1 MTIPQHDSEPMSH
14 PPSSFKRLAS
24 HSTTNGEHHVDGES
38 EGSPRRG
45 PARSSRSLDGSR
57 RVSIVVIDKS
67 ALFRA
72 GLKHILAGTRFRVM
86 ADYPTLGD
94 LPNNA
99 INGKLCVLLIG
110 LDSEGA
116 TAVFPQLSSLALP
129 EQNRL
134 RVILLT
140 EVLRVNEVIA
150 AIEAGADGYL
160 VKAEISPETLLKS
173 LELVLEGNITITQGL
188 TKLLRSGVQ
197 LDGIPAVNCRESVS
211 SNGYALP
218 DSDVAQT
225 DDFRRLSIR
234 ERTILSH
241 LMQGASNKEIA
252 RTLNIA
258 EATVKVHVKSLLRK
272 IRVANRTQAAIW
284 AMDHFPPA
292 DRRLSP
298 SDPPP
303 LGGRTA
309 TQREVTIAEKPEQTL
324 ILQEVPR
331 AVVSCPV
338 LTYEEISQA
347 WSDAKI
353 DESGLIEHVNRGH
366 ITKERFAEIYMD
378 FDELMAD
385 RNPPAAAA
393 E

>member
-1 MTIPQHDSEPMSH
+1 MTISQHDSEPMSQLQT
-14 PPSSFKRLAS
+14 SFKRLGS
-24 HSTTNGEHHVDGES
+24 HSTTNGKQHVDGAGQ
-38 EGSPRRG
+38 GSPRRG
-45 PARSSRSLDGSR
+45 PARSSRSRDGSR

-72 GLKHILAGTRFRVM
+72 GLKHILAGTRFRVV
-86 ADYPTLGD
+86 ADYPTLRD
-94 LPNNA
+94 LPKNA

-110 LDSEGA
+110 LDREGA

-129 EQNRL
+129 KQNRL

-140 EVLRVNEVIA
+140 EVFRVDESIA
-150 AIEAGADGYL
+150 AIEAGTNGYL
-160 VKAEISPETLLKS
+160 VKTEISPETLLKS
-173 LELVLEGNITITQGL
+173 LELVLDGNITITQGF
-188 TKLLRSGVQ
+188 TKLLRSGMQ
-197 LDGIPAVNCRESVS
+197 LDGIPAVNCPESVS
-211 SNGYALP
+211 DNGHAQP

-225 DDFRRLSIR
+225 DNSRRLSIR
-234 ERTILSH
+234 ERMILSH
-241 LMQGASNKEIA
+241 LMQGASNKHIA

-258 EATVKVHVKSLLRK
+258 EATVKVHIKSLLRK
-272 IRVANRTQAAIW
+272 IGVNNRTQAAIW
-284 AMDHFPPA
+284 AMDHLPLA
-292 DRRLSP
+292 DRSSP
-298 SDPPP
+298 SDRPP

-309 TQREVTIAEKPEQTL
+309 TQPEATIAENPEQTL
-324 ILQEVPR
+324 ITQQGVPR

-353 DESGLIEHVNRGH
+353 DESGLIEYVNRGH

-385 RNPPAAAA
+385 RNSPAAAA

>member
-1 MTIPQHDSEPMSH
+1 MTISQHDSEPMSH
-14 PPSSFKRLAS
+14 LQTSFKRLGP
-24 HSTTNGEHHVDGES
+24 HSTINDEQRVVGVG

-45 PARSSRSLDGSR
+45 PARSSRPSEENR

-86 ADYPTLGD
+86 ADYPALRD
-94 LPNNA
+94 LPKNA

-110 LDSEGA
+110 LDRDGA

-140 EVLRVNEVIA
+140 EVFRVSESLA
-150 AIEAGADGYL
+150 AIEAGAGGYL
-160 VKAEISPETLLKS
+160 VKSAISPETLLKS
-173 LELVLEGNITITQGL
+173 LELVLEGDITITQGF
-188 TKLLRSGVQ
+188 TKLPRSGVQ
-197 LDGIPAVNCRESVS
+197 PDGIPAVNRPESVS
-211 SNGYALP
+211 DNGHPQP
-218 DSDVAQT
+218 DSNVAQT
-225 DDFRRLSIR
+225 DNCRRLSIR
-234 ERTILSH
+234 ERMILSH
-241 LMQGASNKEIA
+241 LMQGASNKHIA

-258 EATVKVHVKSLLRK
+258 EATVKVHVNSLLRK
-272 IRVANRTQAAIW
+272 IRVNNRTQAAIW
-284 AMDHFPPA
+284 ATDHLPLA
-292 DRRLSP
+292 DRLSA
-298 SDPPP
+298 SDGPPP
-303 LGGRTA
+303 GGRTA
-309 TQREVTIAEKPEQTL
+309 TEPEATIAENSVQTH
-324 ILQEVPR
+324 IMEEVPR
-331 AVVSCPV
+331 AVVSYPV

-353 DESGLIEHVNRGH
+353 DESGLIEHVNRGN
-366 ITKERFAEIYMD
+366 ISKAQFAEIYMD
-378 FDELMAD
+378 LDELRGD